1 MPHTIELLQRALE
14 KQKAAS
20 WCRQFNITEAA
31 ISTAKKRG
39 RLSPTLAGAFAIEMG
54 ADPVYWTAV
63 AAAEAEPPGPLRD
76 KLEKTLERH
85 RSTVY

>member
-1 MPHTIELLQRALE
+1 MPHTIELLERALE
-14 KQKAAS
+14 VRKAAQ
-20 WCRQFNITEAA
+20 WCRSLNITKGAL
-31 ISTAKKRG
+31 SKAKERG
-39 RLSPTLAGAFAIEMG
+39 RLSPTLAGAFAMEMG
-54 ADPVYWTAV
+54 ADPIYWTAV